1 MSPSVSVASRRITL
15 SQRPLRD
22 LCSLVF
28 DATRLKETTK
38 KITSEISMLE
48 YPFGCWNQ
56 VNPTIF
62 EICLLYEN
70 IPQTYM
76 QQDQIDNCLIN
87 MISTIYPTAKTKSRL
102 LPEFLGV

>member
-1 MSPSVSVASRRITL
+1 MLDYPICIYIYMSPSVSVASRRITL

-28 DATRLKETTK
+28 GATRLKETTK

-70 IPQTYM
+70 I
-76 QQDQIDNCLIN
+76 DNNYSYQKIIN
-87 MISTIYPTAKTKSRL
+87 AKFGISILVYL
-102 LPEFLGV
+102 F